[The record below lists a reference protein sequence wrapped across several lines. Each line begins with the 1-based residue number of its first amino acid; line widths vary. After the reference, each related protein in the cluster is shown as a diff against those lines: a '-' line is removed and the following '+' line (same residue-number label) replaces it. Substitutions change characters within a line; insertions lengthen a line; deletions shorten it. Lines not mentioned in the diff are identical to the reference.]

1 MNGMMNKERYKQ
13 AFSNI
18 HPSDEAIERI
28 FDMTQKKTKRIK
40 FKVLLTAAI
49 VIALSVCAVFSAN
62 AATDGAVFEAA
73 KLIINGEN
81 VNIVDYIKAY
91 KSYTYNGVDYEE
103 YEFEIPDGEGEE
115 GALIHIVGE
124 APLPELGVDANLD
137 SGDIVI
143 EAVPTTAIVID

>member
-1 MNGMMNKERYKQ
+1 MMNKERYKQ

-18 HPSDEAIERI
+18 HPSNEAIERI

-81 VNIVDYIKAY
+81 VNIVDYIKTY
-91 KSYTYNGVDYEE
+91 KSYTYDGVDYEE
-103 YEFEIPDGEGEE
+103 HEIEIDNEDG
-115 GALIHIVGE
+115 GAQIYVVREE
-124 APLPELGVDANLD
+124 APLPDSGIDANFDL
-137 SGDIVI
+137 GDMVIVTD
-143 EAVPTTAIVID
+143 PTTEVSPD